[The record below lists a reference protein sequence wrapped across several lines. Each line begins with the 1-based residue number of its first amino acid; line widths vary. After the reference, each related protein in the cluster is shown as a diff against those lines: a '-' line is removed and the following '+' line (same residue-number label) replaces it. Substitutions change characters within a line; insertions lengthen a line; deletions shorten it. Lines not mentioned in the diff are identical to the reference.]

1 MSIVVNVVIA
11 VKVTPINRQMILIA
25 VGRDQSWMSTIAVV
39 DITLKF
45 AADEADIKSCA
56 QR

>member
-11 VKVTPINRQMILIA
+11 VKVASINRQMILIA
-25 VGRDQSWMSTIAVV
+25 VGGDQCWIRPIAVI
-39 DITLKF
+39 DISLKF

-56 QR
+56 